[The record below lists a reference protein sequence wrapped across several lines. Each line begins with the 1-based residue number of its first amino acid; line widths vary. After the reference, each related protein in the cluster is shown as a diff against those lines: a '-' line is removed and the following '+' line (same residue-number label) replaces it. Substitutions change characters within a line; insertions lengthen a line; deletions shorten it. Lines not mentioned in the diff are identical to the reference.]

1 VGDYNTNLDNSNNNT
16 TPKSKEEDNITTIL
30 SKVIYKVP
38 LST

>member
-1 VGDYNTNLDNSNNNT
+1 MGDYDTNLDNSNDNT
-16 TPKSKEEDNITTIL
+16 TPKSKEEDDIAAIL